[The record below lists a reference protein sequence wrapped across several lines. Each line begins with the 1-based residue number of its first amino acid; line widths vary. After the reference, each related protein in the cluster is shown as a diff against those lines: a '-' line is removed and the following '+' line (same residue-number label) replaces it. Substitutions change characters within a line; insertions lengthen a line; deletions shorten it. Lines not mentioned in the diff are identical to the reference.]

1 MEMNTV
7 VLVIIVASALLL
19 ALALVWILTASHAK
33 KAYRREL
40 SGKTEEIAAQAAEIV
55 RKNEEIIRREGEA
68 RTAEAL
74 RTSESEQHEKAQ
86 QALREQYEKALE
98 ELKEGHRKAVE
109 ELKAGQEKAIE
120 AARTALA
127 LENERTLKA
136 REESL
141 KQEAA
146 ETMKNI
152 TGGLNKDIKD
162 MKEAFE
168 AQKTAS
174 AQETSSIKTKFEE
187 TVRHLREQT
196 EAIGSQAENLASAL
210 KGKNKMQGIFG
221 ETILENILK
230 AEGLRPGH
238 DYDTEFWLRDRKGDI
253 VVNEETGQRMRPDFA
268 LHFPDQ
274 TDVLIDS
281 KVSLTALADYFAA
294 DTDEERADASRR
306 NLESVWAHVQE
317 LTGKE
322 YQKYVT
328 SRKTLDYVIM
338 FIPNYGA
345 YQLAKQ
351 EDPEIFAR
359 AFAEKVLI
367 TTEETLLPFLRL
379 IRTAWVQ
386 KEQMENVAKI
396 VEGAQKMVDR
406 VALFC
411 DENAKVQRSLEG
423 VLEDFR
429 ENTAR
434 LVDGRQSIVRAALE
448 VIGHG
453 VPPTRRTLPSPGPL
467 LDVPGSAEEDN
478 IAE

>member
-1 MEMNTV
+1 MIV
-7 VLVIIVASALLL
+7 VGVLIA
-19 ALALVWILTASHAK
+19 ALALGWILTASRGRARV
-33 KAYRREL
+33 KAL
-40 SGKTEEIAAQAAEIV
+40 SGELVQ
-55 RKNEEIIRREGEA
+55 KNEELIRKEGEA

-74 RTSESEQHEKAQ
+74 RESEQQ
-86 QALREQYEKALE
+86 QYRHSQEILKVQYERALQ
-98 ELKEGHRKAVE
+98 ELKANHQKDID

-120 AARTALA
+120 AARTALS

-141 KQEAA
+141 KKEAA
-146 ETMKNI
+146 ETLKVI

-162 MKEAFE
+162 MKDAFD
-168 AQKTAS
+168 AQKKAS
-174 AQETSSIKTKFEE
+174 VEESSSIKTQFEE
-187 TVRHLREQT
+187 TVKHLRAQT
-196 EAIGSQAENLASAL
+196 DSIGVKAENLANAL
-210 KGKNKMQGIFG
+210 KGQNKMQGIFG

-230 AEGLRPGH
+230 AEGLREGH
-238 DYDTEFWLRDRKGDI
+238 DYDTEFWLRDRKGNI
-253 VVNEETGQRMRPDFA
+253 IVNEDSGRRMRPDFA

-294 DTDEERADASRR
+294 TTDEERADASRR
-306 NLESVWAHVQE
+306 NLESVWTHVTE

-322 YQKYVT
+322 YQRYVT
-328 SRKTLDYVIM
+328 TRKTLDYVIM

-359 AFAEKVLI
+359 AFSKKVLI

-386 KEQMENVAKI
+386 KEQMENVAQI

-411 DENAKVQRSLEG
+411 EENAKVQHTLESA
-423 VLEDFR
+423 LEAFKV
-429 ENTAR
+429 NSSR
-434 LVDGRQSIVRAALE
+434 LTGGRQSIVQAARE
-448 VIGHG
+448 VIEHG
-453 VPPTRRTLPSPGPL
+453 VPTTRRSLPAPDPL
-467 LDVPGSAEEDN
+467 AEALDTSEPVE
-478 IAE
+478 